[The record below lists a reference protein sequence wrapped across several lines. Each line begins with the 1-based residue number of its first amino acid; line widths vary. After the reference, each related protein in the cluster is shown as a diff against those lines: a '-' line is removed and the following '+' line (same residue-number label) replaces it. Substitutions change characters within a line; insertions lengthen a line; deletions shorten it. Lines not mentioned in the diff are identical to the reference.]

1 MVGKQIKAEFARDG
15 VKAVRE
21 KVKQG
26 DYWEGE
32 KQNAIKWLAEQS
44 EQKKSRD
51 TKRLLRLVRRTARD
65 TRLTLVLAVFI
76 LLVLIAEVVARFFI

>member
-51 TKRLLRLVRRTARD
+51 TKRLLILVRRTARD
-65 TRLTLVLAVFI
+65 TRLTLVLTVFI
-76 LLVLIAEVVARFFI
+76 LLLLIAEVVARFFI